1 MIDKLFEKLEGQNI
15 AQIII
20 LLILTP
26 LPLLYFADSNTD
38 WSDVTSK
45 PMSILYLFICL
56 FFGYGGYFLKK
67 VNTTQKQVPIK
78 AF

>member
-1 MIDKLFEKLEGQNI
+1 MIDKLLEKLEGQDI

-38 WSDVTSK
+38 WSDVISK
-45 PMSILYLFICL
+45 PMSFWYLFFCW
-56 FFGYGGYFLKK
+56 FFGAVAL
-67 VNTTQKQVPIK
+67 TCPIK
-78 AF
+78 LYHFLS